1 MPYIR
6 VKSPSTGHEFDVTAE
21 HATTR
26 PDWDV
31 VDGDPVS
38 VARPPQHRKPFKV
51 KPLPPKVEP
60 VPTKTVP
67 RFSQSSAPAGN

>member
-6 VKSPSTGHEFDVTAE
+6 VKSPITGHEFDVTAE

-26 PDWDV
+26 PDWHV
-31 VDGDPVS
+31 VDATPVA
-38 VARPPQHRKPFKV
+38 VARPPKHGKPFKV
-51 KPLPPKVEP
+51 NPLPPKVEP
-60 VPTKTVP
+60 VTVQTVP